1 MQQNT
6 SNQLNFLSQF
16 PNLNAIENLWKILDL
31 KLCKIKIM
39 NKENLK
45 IELLKVKWNVFI
57 STICKLVES
66 MPKQLAAIIKAKDGS
81 TKY

>member
-1 MQQNT
+1 
-6 SNQLNFLSQF
+6 
-16 PNLNAIENLWKILDL
+16 
-31 KLCKIKIM
+31 M